1 MATVTVK
8 GRASVAVAPD
18 EAALALGV
26 EAVRPTAA
34 EALED
39 VAGRVERL
47 TELCDDLG
55 VDRSHR
61 VTDGVSVQEHGEHD
75 RDGQWRHRGYR
86 ASTRLRARTADA
98 GLVGR
103 LITEGVERAK
113 ASVEGPWWEV
123 LPSNPARLEACRL
136 AAADARRRAES
147 YAEAL
152 GVRLGAI
159 VAVRDEGVVR
169 PPPQPHVAARSFSAA
184 AAAEAITVEPGE
196 QQVAATV
203 DVEFQLEQG

>member
-8 GRASVAVAPD
+8 GRATVAVAPD

-34 EALED
+34 EALTD
-39 VAGRVERL
+39 VAERVERL
-47 TELCDDLG
+47 TALCDELG
-55 VDRSHR
+55 VDRANR

-86 ASTRLRARTADA
+86 ASTRLRLRTADA
-98 GLVGR
+98 ALVGR
-103 LITEGVERAK
+103 PITEGVERAQ
-113 ASVEGPWWEV
+113 ASADGPWWEV

-152 GVRLGAI
+152 DVRLGAI
-159 VAVRDEGVVR
+159 VAVRDEGVVL
-169 PPPQPHVAARSFSAA
+169 PPPRPVANRAYSA

-196 QQVAATV
+196 KEVAATV